1 MGKNKHEIQLQKH
14 CKKRKKKKRLL
25 TEVHLSHFK
34 PLKITWFFGVRS
46 VISFLLKFLWGDSD
60 IIEL

>member
-1 MGKNKHEIQLQKH
+1 MGKKNEIQLQKH
-14 CKKRKKKKRLL
+14 LKKRLL

-34 PLKITWFFGVRS
+34 PLKITWFFDVRS
-46 VISFLLKFLWGDSD
+46 VISFLLKFLSGESD

>member
-14 CKKRKKKKRLL
+14 CKKRKQKKRLL

-34 PLKITWFFGVRS
+34 PLKITCSIGVRS
-46 VISFLLKFLWGDSD
+46 LISFLLKFLSGDSD
-60 IIEL
+60 NV